1 MAPRAM
7 RMDGGGRERERS
19 PTWDGRAARVATW
32 RAGGRRGQPSQAPGY
47 WIGGARAGAGPGR
60 RVALLDRDGVV
71 IHPRLSPSRV
81 SVWCSLSSSTWPP
94 RETARFCLVRAAA
107 LACVRAWL
115 RLFIGFWLSGCRWTA
130 RAAHW
135 VNWFYFY
142 DHGGRRSACFCRG
155 LVNKLCDM
163 VWRFWLFMDGT
174 GVLEMDCTIH
184 ESELQYNSVRCIQRL
199 KSICDTSRIKFKN
212 QPCASLKGRNSSY
225 FLRFI
230 LQEF

>member
-1 MAPRAM
+1 M
-7 RMDGGGRERERS
+7 
-19 PTWDGRAARVATW
+19 ATW
-32 RAGGRRGQPSQAPGY
+32 RAWEGDVVSP
-47 WIGGARAGAGPGR
+47 ARAPWILDTEARARARGRGAVSR
-60 RVALLDRDGVV
+60 CWTATAWLSIRASCRVAFRFGAPC
-71 IHPRLSPSRV
+71 PRQLGPHAKRLGFV
-81 SVWCSLSSSTWPP
+81 C
-94 RETARFCLVRAAA
+94 VRAAA

-230 LQEF
+230 LQRHFSITHIYIYIYN